1 LRYYSKKKKNSKVKI
16 KKILLFLITII
27 VVVSLVHAVDLF
39 KNRNKIFPGVSAFNV
54 ELGGFKKEEAQDIF
68 QPIASKIVDSP
79 RILVFEDKELKFL
92 PHKELDAFIDLNRAV
107 EETYSI
113 ARTGN
118 IFNRIK
124 DRIVVWRKGF
134 EAPFRVEYNAQKF
147 DDFQNE
153 ISSLIN
159 RSPGDA
165 YIEGNKIIESRTGVK
180 LDLERF
186 KEEIIK
192 TLKCIDEEKYI
203 INIPV
208 IIVDPKII
216 TKNILTEL
224 TINRELGTYSTSLE
238 NKEENTIYNIKLS
251 SEVINGILVKP
262 QEIFSFN
269 EYVGPAEKADGY
281 KESTIIANGV
291 FVNGYGGGICQVSS
305 TLYNAVLLANLPIV
319 ERYNHSVYGEATKYV
334 PLGQDAAIFY
344 GFKNL
349 RFENNSDHAIVI
361 FSKVF
366 RDTLQVNIF
375 GGDED
380 KVEVEIISKDKKV
393 IDYQIIREKDS
404 KLEAGQEIVVQEGV
418 PGYQIKTY
426 RIVRKDGEE
435 KIVFLAEDT
444 YKSVPMIIVSIAVY
458 ELLPRN
464 QQGEKDNRN

>member
-1 LRYYSKKKKNSKVKI
+1 M
-16 KKILLFLITII
+16 
-27 VVVSLVHAVDLF
+27 
-39 KNRNKIFPGVSAFNV
+39 SAFGV
-54 ELGGFKKEEAQDIF
+54 ELGGLKKEEAQEIL

-92 PHKELDAFIDLNRAV
+92 PHKELDVFIDLNRVV
-107 EETYSI
+107 EKTYSI

-118 IFNRIK
+118 IFIRIK
-124 DRIVVWRKGF
+124 DRIVVWRKGL
-134 EAPFRVEYNAQKF
+134 EVPFRVEYNPQKF

-165 YIEGNKIIESRTGVK
+165 YIEGNIIIESRTGVK

-186 KEEIIK
+186 KEEI
-192 TLKCIDEEKYI
+192 TESLKCLDEKKYI
-203 INIPV
+203 SDLPV
-208 IIVDPKII
+208 IIVDPKI
-216 TKNILTEL
+216 TTQNILTEL
-224 TINRELGTYSTSLE
+224 AVDDELGTYSTSLE
-238 NKEENTIYNIKLS
+238 NKEENTIYNIKLA

-349 RFENNSDHAIVI
+349 RFKNNSDHAIVI

-366 RDTLQVNIF
+366 RDTLQVSIF
-375 GGDED
+375 GRNED
-380 KVEVEIISKDKKV
+380 KAEVEIISKDKKV

-435 KIVFLAEDT
+435 KIEFLAEDT
-444 YKSVPMIIVSIAVY
+444 YKSVPMIIR
-458 ELLPRN
+458 EN
-464 QQGEKDNRN
+464 

>member
-1 LRYYSKKKKNSKVKI
+1 LRYYSKKKNNRKVKI
-16 KKILLFLITII
+16 RKLLLFLIIII
-27 VVVSLVHAVDLF
+27 VAISLVDAVDIF
-39 KNRNKIFPGVSAFNV
+39 RNRNKIFPGVSAFGV
-54 ELGGFKKEEAQDIF
+54 ELGGLKKEEAQEIL
-68 QPIASKIVDSP
+68 QPIDLKIVDSP

-107 EETYSI
+107 EEAYSI

-118 IFNRIK
+118 IFRRIK
-124 DRIVVWRKGF
+124 DRIVVWRKGL
-134 EAPFRVEYNAQKF
+134 EVPFRVEFNLQKF
-147 DDFQNE
+147 DDFQNMV
-153 ISSLIN
+153 SSLIN

-192 TLKCIDEEKYI
+192 TLKCLDEKKYI
-203 INIPV
+203 SDLPV
-208 IIVDPKII
+208 IIVDPKI
-216 TKNILTEL
+216 TTQNVLTEL
-224 TINRELGTYSTSLE
+224 AIVEELGAYYTSLE
-238 NKEENTIYNIKLS
+238 NKEENTIYNIKLA

-262 QEIFSFN
+262 KEIFSFN
-269 EYVGPAEKADGY
+269 KYVGPAEKTDGY
-281 KESTIIANGV
+281 KESIIIANGA

-349 RFENNSDHAIVI
+349 RFKNNSDHAIVI

-366 RDTLQVNIF
+366 RDSLQVSIF

-380 KVEVEIISKDKKV
+380 KAEVEIVSKDKKV

-435 KIVFLAEDT
+435 KIEFLAEDT
-444 YKSVPMIIVSIAVY
+444 YKSVPMIINI
-458 ELLPRN
+458 N
-464 QQGEKDNRN
+464 